1 MTDPAVI
8 KRWQVRL
15 ASSSSL
21 ALPTDYPRPTPAR
34 LVEAIQEYPLSK
46 DVLSSLSTLA
56 QQHPNSSTSTLIL
69 TAFLVL
75 LHRYTP
81 DPSVAVCT
89 SATSD
94 PALTAL
100 LLVDM
105 SNEQQVFGTIVDEV
119 EKKFKEAKD
128 DPVDVDALVALRS
141 DGEGPLYRVR
151 YIVHDDMQRVAN
163 GEQPTFTR
171 STSLTTDLSLHYTP
185 VTQSLAI
192 SYNAL
197 LFSLPRITHLLASL
211 SALLEH
217 ASGNLSTPTAVIP
230 LRTPEQ
236 AKVLPDPKAD
246 LDWCGFK
253 GAITDIFSA
262 NAARH
267 PEKPC
272 VVQSLP
278 SADNTTSLSS
288 GASTER
294 QTFTYAQIDAASNVL
309 AHALLQNGLERGE
322 VVMVYAARSVE
333 LVVCV
338 MGVLK
343 AGGVFSVIGKSWF
356 TFCYVGIPLILRL
369 RSRSRVSPFPSNS
382 IPPSINPT
390 RTPDHQ
396 LGWNFTAHCSIIYHI
411 IPLPP
416 TPCSLY

>member
-1 MTDPAVI
+1 MTDPAVL
-8 KRWQVRL
+8 KRWAARL

-34 LVEAIQEYPLSK
+34 LVEAIQEQSIPAK
-46 DVLSSLSTLA
+46 VLESLTTLA
-56 QQHPNSSTSTLIL
+56 QQHPGSDNATLIL

-89 SATSD
+89 SVTSD
-94 PALTAL
+94 PAKTTL

-105 SNEQQVFGTIVDEV
+105 SNEKAVFGSIVEEV
-119 EKKFKEAKD
+119 EKKAKEARE
-128 DPVDVDALVALRS
+128 DPVDIEALVGLRS
-141 DGEGPLYRVR
+141 DGEGPVFRVR
-151 YIVHDDMQRVAN
+151 YIVHDDVENAQ
-163 GEQPTFTR
+163 EQTFTR
-171 STSLTTDLSLHYTP
+171 STSLTTDLTLHYTP
-185 VTQSLAI
+185 ATSALAV

-211 SALLEH
+211 ASLLTH
-217 ASGNLSTPTAVIP
+217 AAIHLDTPTAVIP
-230 LRTPEQ
+230 LRTPAQ
-236 AKVLPDPKAD
+236 SQVLPDPQAD

-278 SADNTTSLSS
+278 SESSSNLGSS

-294 QTFTYAQIDAASNVL
+294 QTYTYAQIDGASNVL

-343 AGGVFSVIGKSWF
+343 AGGVFSVIGESQD
-356 TFCYVGIPLILRL
+356 VP
-369 RSRSRVSPFPSNS
+369 
-382 IPPSINPT
+382 
-390 RTPDHQ
+390 RTS
-396 LGWNFTAHCSIIYHI
+396 CR
-411 IPLPP
+411 
-416 TPCSLY
+416 

>member
-1 MTDPAVI
+1 MADPAVI
-8 KRWQVRL
+8 KRWQARL

-34 LVEAIQEYPLSK
+34 LVEAIQEH
-46 DVLSSLSTLA
+46 SLSEAVLA
-56 QQHPNSSTSTLIL
+56 SLSALSQQHPNSDDSTLIL

-100 LLVDM
+100 LLVDL
-105 SNEQQVFGTIVDEV
+105 SNEKQVFGTIVDEV
-119 EKKFKEAKD
+119 EKKVREARE
-128 DPVDVDALVALRS
+128 DPVDVDALVALRA

-151 YIVHDDMQRVAN
+151 YIVHDDVQNAAALN

-185 VTQSLAI
+185 ATNSLAI

-197 LFSLPRITHLLASL
+197 LFSLSRITHLLASL
-211 SALLEH
+211 SALLAH
-217 ASGNLSTPTAVIP
+217 ASANPSTPTAVIP

-278 SADNTTSLSS
+278 SADNITSLSS

-309 AHALLQNGLERGE
+309 AHALLKNGLERGE

-343 AGGVFSVIGKSWF
+343 AGGVFSVIGNAFSDS
-356 TFCYVGIPLILRL
+356 RL
-369 RSRSRVSPFPSNS
+369 CSRAN
-382 IPPSINPT
+382 I
-390 RTPDHQ
+390 
-396 LGWNFTAHCSIIYHI
+396 
-411 IPLPP
+411 
-416 TPCSLY
+416 

>member
-1 MTDPAVI
+1 MTDPALL
-8 KRWQVRL
+8 KRWAARL

-34 LVEAIQEYPLSK
+34 LVEAIQEQSIPAEVV
-46 DVLSSLSTLA
+46 DSLSALA
-56 QQHPNSSTSTLIL
+56 KQHPNSDNATLIL

-81 DPSVAVCT
+81 DPSVAVCA
-89 SATSD
+89 SVTSD
-94 PALTAL
+94 PAKTAL

-105 SNEQQVFGTIVDEV
+105 SNEKAVFGSVVEEV
-119 EKKFKEAKD
+119 EKKAKEARE
-128 DPVDVDALVALRS
+128 DPVDIEALVGLRS
-141 DGEGPLYRVR
+141 DGEGPLFRVR
-151 YIVHDDMQRVAN
+151 YIVHDDVQTN
-163 GEQPTFTR
+163 GSTPSEQTFTR
-171 STSLTTDLSLHYTP
+171 STSLTTDLTLHYTP
-185 VTQSLAI
+185 ATSALAV

-211 SALLEH
+211 ASLLTHAAL
-217 ASGNLSTPTAVIP
+217 NPDTPTAIIP
-230 LRTPEQ
+230 LRTQ
-236 AKVLPDPKAD
+236 AQAQVLPDPQAD

-267 PEKPC
+267 PNKPC

-278 SADNTTSLSS
+278 SESSSSNLLGS

-294 QTFTYAQIDAASNVL
+294 QTFTYAQIDGASNVL
-309 AHALLQNGLERGE
+309 AHALLKNGLERGE

-343 AGGVFSVIGKSWF
+343 AGGVFSVIGKS
-356 TFCYVGIPLILRL
+356 YDLICVV
-369 RSRSRVSPFPSNS
+369 RVIYLSS
-382 IPPSINPT
+382 IFS
-390 RTPDHQ
+390 
-396 LGWNFTAHCSIIYHI
+396 
-411 IPLPP
+411 
-416 TPCSLY
+416 

>member
-1 MTDPAVI
+1 MTDPAVL
-8 KRWQVRL
+8 KRWAARL

-34 LVEAIQEYPLSK
+34 LVEAIQEQSIPSE
-46 DVLSSLSTLA
+46 VIESLATLA
-56 QQHPNSSTSTLIL
+56 KQHPGSDNATLIL

-89 SATSD
+89 SVTSD
-94 PALTAL
+94 PAKTAL

-105 SNEQQVFGTIVDEV
+105 SNEKAVFGSVVEEV
-119 EKKFKEAKD
+119 EKKAKEARE
-128 DPVDVDALVALRS
+128 DPVDIEALVGLRS
-141 DGEGPLYRVR
+141 DGEGPVFRVR
-151 YIVHDDMQRVAN
+151 YIVHDNVENAQ
-163 GEQPTFTR
+163 EQTFTR
-171 STSLTTDLSLHYTP
+171 STSLTTDLTLHYTP
-185 VTQSLAI
+185 ATSALAV

-211 SALLEH
+211 ASLLTH
-217 ASGNLSTPTAVIP
+217 AASHLNTLTAIIP
-230 LRTPEQ
+230 LRTPAQ
-236 AKVLPDPKAD
+236 SQVLPDPQAD

-278 SADNTTSLSS
+278 SESSSNLGSS

-294 QTFTYAQIDAASNVL
+294 QTYTYAQVDGASNVL
-309 AHALLQNGLERGE
+309 AHALLKNGLERGE

-343 AGGVFSVIGKSWF
+343 AGGVFSVIGEFRMRPTQTSPDSYSQTRHTRLPDRQSISKSH
-356 TFCYVGIPLILRL
+356 PLAHSSSSTRPEPSLPP
-369 RSRSRVSPFPSNS
+369 SNPTSPRNFPSVCS
-382 IPPSINPT
+382 SPRSASSPP
-390 RTPDHQ
+390 
-396 LGWNFTAHCSIIYHI
+396 A
-411 IPLPP
+411 
-416 TPCSLY
+416 